1 MIILKKS
8 REVLKMARDL
18 KKETEWRKNKY
29 KRLVVDVDKEI
40 AEIFLNKLQKDQK
53 NYSEWVKEKIENYLK
68 K

>member
-1 MIILKKS
+1 
-8 REVLKMARDL
+8 MARDL
-18 KKETEWRKNKY
+18 KKETEWRKSKY

-40 AEIFLNKLQKDQK
+40 AEAFLNKLQKNQK

>member
-29 KRLVVDVDKEI
+29 KRLVVDVDKEV